1 MRAADLV
8 HAIDA
13 PRVRALETLRVEVG
27 GLAVELGL
35 LGHSHQ
41 VCVADLVET
50 VACVPGVPGDLPPSL
65 AAGRYRFTASVSP
78 LDARAAAIAAAVGED
93 PCGLVGVFAGD
104 AFTALRATPLRDGV
118 QWETWHAYPQ
128 TGELVHTTGELT

>member
-1 MRAADLV
+1 M

-13 PRVRALETLRVEVG
+13 PRVRALETLSVAVG
-27 GLAVELGL
+27 GLVVELGL

-50 VACVPGVPGDLPPSL
+50 VACVPGVPGELPPSM

-78 LDARAAAIAAAVGED
+78 LDASAAQIAERVAAD
-93 PCGLVGVFAGD
+93 ANGLVGVFAGD
-104 AFTALRATPLRDGV
+104 AFTALRASADAGGAR
-118 QWETWHAYPQ
+118 WETWHAYPQ
-128 TGELVHTTGELT
+128 TGELVHTTGTVR